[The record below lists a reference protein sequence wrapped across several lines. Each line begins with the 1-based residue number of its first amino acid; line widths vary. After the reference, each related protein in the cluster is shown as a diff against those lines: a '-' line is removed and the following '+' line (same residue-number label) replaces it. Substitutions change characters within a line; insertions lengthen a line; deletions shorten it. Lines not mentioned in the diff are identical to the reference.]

1 MSAMSRIRLINCYSH
16 KDERQRITL
25 GDHLAQ
31 MQREGVIAAWVA
43 CKNAAGQEW
52 AGESAPT
59 IEGKPALR

>member
-1 MSAMSRIRLINCYSH
+1 MSAVSPIRLFICYSH
-16 KDERQRITL
+16 KDERQRIAL